1 MEQIQEMKDKG
12 NAEHVFTR
20 GIMTGVA
27 EEKVAGG
34 CARYIMS
41 GYLKRLMVISIK
53 ILLFTI
59 CQVRMQ
65 IALTFQMPK
74 IHENWKA

>member
-27 EEKVAGG
+27 EEKVAGD

-41 GYLKRLMVISIK
+41 GYLKRLWSYLSKFYCSQYV
-53 ILLFTI
+53 
-59 CQVRMQ
+59 VRMQ